1 MPKHIK
7 YSPNVKKSF
16 VTQFFERKFADTSV
30 MTPAQQ
36 KQRIFNIANDCR
48 EWYSPIFSNE
58 TKYLND
64 DINNVKQ
71 SLDTKDL
78 FIENSDKGD
87 VLYMKVSDNY
97 VPKSSENL
105 TTPPIKKKDYPYV
118 KAALV
123 GVGVALLTKILIED

>member
-1 MPKHIK
+1 MAKHIK

-36 KQRIFNIANDCR
+36 KQRIFGIANNCR
-48 EWYSPIFSNE
+48 DWYSPVFSDE
-58 TKYLND
+58 SKYLSE
-64 DINNVKQ
+64 DIANVKQ

-78 FIENSDKGD
+78 FIENSDKGN

-97 VPKSSENL
+97 VPKSSLDL
-105 TTPPIKKKDYPYV
+105 TTPPMKKKDYPFV